1 MKRRN
6 SNPPPA
12 GKLSIFAFLSDSS
25 TSPSHP
31 LAIGSFILIRIMVF
45 AFPPERQKISW

>member
-12 GKLSIFAFLSDSS
+12 EKLAIFAFLSDSS
-25 TSPSHP
+25 TRPSHR
-31 LAIGSFILIRIMVF
+31 LAIGSFIPSRIVVF
-45 AFPPERQKISW
+45 AFLQERQKISW